1 MNRIYLALKI
11 LTVCL
16 LVVVILLL
24 YTSWGRRRPID
35 YRIEDVYAE
44 RIMLSDSICHGHQHY
59 VIHFVVS
66 PAHYEYGF
74 WIGGAKPY
82 TNGSVDSILDVSI
95 ESGGTKQLEEHILN
109 VEPMCGNTQ
118 ERLCLSVDSL
128 HVTVPSHSTIQRVK
142 NILQTGADMEHNHY
156 YNFPQDY
163 FISLDSLSPMPQY
176 VIVKFLDREIRRKV
190 KMAECQ
196 IVSQTIKD

>member
-1 MNRIYLALKI
+1 
-11 LTVCL
+11 
-16 LVVVILLL
+16 
-24 YTSWGRRRPID
+24 
-35 YRIEDVYAE
+35 
-44 RIMLSDSICHGHQHY
+44 
-59 VIHFVVS
+59 
-66 PAHYEYGF
+66 
-74 WIGGAKPY
+74 
-82 TNGSVDSILDVSI
+82 
-95 ESGGTKQLEEHILN
+95 
-109 VEPMCGNTQ
+109 MCGNTQ

-142 NILQTGADMEHNHY
+142 NILQTGADMEHDHY